1 MSDNALPASTHRLRT
16 VPSAVLVAGLT
27 CLLAALVLSFAGPAR
42 AATATVDLATAASY
56 SVLGGQSVSNT
67 GASTLAADLGVS
79 PGTAI
84 TGFPPGVVGG
94 AVHAADAAASQ
105 AQSDLTIAYND
116 AAGRSSSAAVAGDLV
131 GRRLL
136 PGVYRSTS
144 TLSLTGTV
152 TLDAQGDP
160 AAVFIFQ
167 VASALTTFSASQVR
181 TVNGTDPCH
190 VFWQIGSSAILGTSS
205 TFAGTVMAL
214 TSISVQTGAV
224 VHGRALARN
233 GSVTLDDD
241 VFASPACNPAAA
253 SAAASAY
260 SSSAAAASSSS
271 AAAASSSSAAAASS
285 SSAAAASSSS
295 AAAASSS
302 SAAAAA
308 NSSSAAAA
316 ANSSS
321 AAANSSAALSSAA
334 STGSLSGAGTSL
346 ANSGPRGPIATLLVL
361 GTALVA
367 FGLVLLAITRRT
379 ANPARRYVSAHR
391 R

>member
-1 MSDNALPASTHRLRT
+1 MSDNSLPSASTPRLRA
-16 VPSAVLVAGLT
+16 VPPAVLVAGLT
-27 CLLAALVLSFAGPAR
+27 CLLTALVLSFAGPAR

-56 SVLGGQSVSNT
+56 SVLGGQSVTNT
-67 GASTLAADLGVS
+67 GPSTLAADLGVS

-144 TLSLTGTV
+144 TLALTGTV

-160 AAVFIFQ
+160 DAVFIFQ

-190 VFWQIGSSAILGTSS
+190 VFWQIGSSATLGTSS
-205 TFAGTVMAL
+205 TFAGTLMAL

-241 VFASPACNPAAA
+241 VFTPPACNPAAA

-260 SSSAAAASSSS
+260 SSSAAAASSSTV
-271 AAAASSSSAAAASS
+271 AAASSSSVAAASS
-285 SSAAAASSSS
+285 SAVAAASSS
-295 AAAASSS
+295 AASS
-302 SAAAAA
+302 AAR
-308 NSSSAAAA
+308 SSSA
-316 ANSSS
+316 
-321 AAANSSAALSSAA
+321 AAANSSAAARSAATLSSAA
-334 STGSLSGAGTSL
+334 ATGSLSGTGTSL
-346 ANSGPRGPIATLLVL
+346 ANSGPRGPIARLLVL

-367 FGLVLLAITRRT
+367 FGLVLLGITRRT